1 MDVEEKL
8 KNKTEETP
16 IVDEGAAVTEI
27 PPAPAE
33 GGTDTAPV
41 DIGEQAPVEPA
52 PVDETSALIAK
63 HFPNIE
69 ITEENKGDLL
79 AAAKKIERH
88 DRINREL
95 AEIAES
101 DPTFGRILI
110 DLRKG
115 ADFQTALA
123 RHVDVENLAPME
135 GDPNYEEW
143 NTNISKRKETMAERE
158 KRKAEEQENI
168 ESSIQALKE
177 FKESKGLK
185 DEDAEGFL
193 KYMMEIL
200 DSAFNGKL
208 TPEFINR
215 MYLAMNYDADTDSNY
230 QKGVQEG
237 SVKARNEK
245 LSDLKE
251 KEDKDGTGLPDMSGG
266 GGKMKNNKPQSFGAK
281 FLENV
286 I

>member
-1 MDVEEKL
+1 MEDKI
-8 KNKTEETP
+8 KMYK
-16 IVDEGAAVTEI
+16 
-27 PPAPAE
+27 
-33 GGTDTAPV
+33 
-41 DIGEQAPVEPA
+41 
-52 PVDETSALIAK
+52 LIAIDIDGTLL
-63 HFPNIE
+63 NCYGE
-69 ITEENKGDLL
+69 VTEENKGDLL

-88 DRINREL
+88 DKINREL

-158 KRKAEEQENI
+158 KQKAEEDENI
-168 ESSIQALKE
+168 QSTIQALKD
-177 FKESKGLK
+177 FKETKKLG
-185 DEDAEGFL
+185 DEDAKAFL
-193 KYMMEIL
+193 DFTVEVL
-200 DSAFNGKL
+200 DTAFRGKI
-208 TPEFINR
+208 TPELLER
-215 MYLAMNYDADTDSNY
+215 MYQAWKYKADTENNY
-230 QKGVQEG
+230 QKGMQEG
-237 SVKARNEK
+237 IVKARNEK

-251 KEDKDGTGLPDMSGG
+251 KEEKNDTGLPDMSGG
-266 GGKMKNNKPQSFGAK
+266 GGKMQKQKPQSFGAK
-281 FLENV
+281 FFDDV